1 MTRVFLDTSVIL
13 AATFSSKGASREII
27 RRALQGSIAAVIS
40 DFVIEEA
47 RRNVA
52 SRFADLA
59 ETIDIFFASNNFEV
73 VQATFLEVQAAA
85 KYIAAKDA
93 PIVAAAKQ
101 AKVDYLV
108 SMDKQHLA
116 NIEVVPI
123 VRKQLGVNIVLPEML
138 LDIL

>member
-59 ETIDIFFASNNFEV
+59 EKIDIFFASNNFEV